1 MSSHEPLADHVF
13 GQQNDPGPT
22 VPAHETVPVDQRGHA
37 EHREQAEHSEQYRR
51 TEDGPAQRARDTE
64 QGGDT
69 EPLGGT
75 EHADTQVRTEQYA
88 NPGAPQGPPAVRTGT
103 MVWGLLALILG
114 LGAMAV
120 AAGRQVDL
128 EIALISVFVLAGAG
142 LLIGSTIGAAQRSL
156 AQRKHRSQL
165 G

>member
-13 GQQNDPGPT
+13 GQQDEPDTT
-22 VPAHETVPVDQRGHA
+22 VPADQAG
-37 EHREQAEHSEQYRR
+37 QAEQGRPA
-51 TEDGPAQRARDTE
+51 DPAGPAQPAQDTA
-64 QGGDT
+64 Q
-69 EPLGGT
+69 LGGA
-75 EHADTQVRTEQYA
+75 EPAQESTQLGCDEPAHTPVRTEQYA
-88 NPGAPQGPPAVRTGT
+88 NPGTPQGPPAVRTGT

-142 LLIGSTIGAAQRSL
+142 LLIGSSIGAAQRSL